1 MVGWRRFA
9 NAIVYNSVCCL
20 EKALEWTKMS
30 STIGNR
36 TCPTSFKAMTQ
47 GISGMWTKLDFSGKV
62 CQTAAWYYKEK
73 NAKHESWPRRDLP
86 LFFFV

>member
-1 MVGWRRFA
+1 
-9 NAIVYNSVCCL
+9 
-20 EKALEWTKMS
+20 
-30 STIGNR
+30 
-36 TCPTSFKAMTQ
+36 MTQ